1 MFVFVGSHEPV
12 EQLRFFFVRPVS
24 CPTGT
29 AVLIDVG
36 IVRLIFVNIGS
47 SLRPGT
53 LSILRFE
60 LFALGRGGRG
70 LAIDGLHGHLMGCG
84 VVRHVICMMGC
95 PRMVRGD
102 DMGAGVVT
110 VVMRARIEAN
120 LGGVRV

>member
-29 AVLIDVG
+29 AVLTDVG

-47 SLRPGT
+47 SLLPGA
-53 LSILRFE
+53 LSILRVE

-70 LAIDGLHGHLMGCG
+70 LAIDGLHGQLMGCG
-84 VVRHVICMMGC
+84 VERHVVCMMGC

-102 DMGAGVVT
+102 DMRTGVVT

-120 LGGVRV
+120 LGEVRV

>member
-29 AVLIDVG
+29 AVLTYLG
-36 IVRLIFVNIGS
+36 IVRFIFVNIGS
-47 SLRPGT
+47 SLLPGT

-60 LFALGRGGRG
+60 LFALGRGGSGR
-70 LAIDGLHGHLMGCG
+70 LHGHLMGCG
-84 VVRHVICMMGC
+84 VEHVVWVMRS
-95 PRMVRGD
+95 PRMVGGD
-102 DMGAGVVT
+102 DMRTGVVT

-120 LGGVRV
+120 LGEVRV